1 MPIPPRTHGTAN
13 HPIVPSK
20 IRIIVESPG
29 SARPCASLGQHVPDH
44 DRAART
50 SHWAASSDP
59 TRWQPSSHSTMGPS
73 KSCAPPHRGGPGFS
87 LRLPALAA
95 RPFPHDPCRR
105 NPPLHPAARIRAVA
119 AWRAMRRHRRRITC
133 VQPHILLCHRSI
145 PTIAPCPSSCPM
157 PPCVR
162 ARSICHVLLLD
173 LQHPATPRPRDRHA
187 SHHGSCG
194 KAAAATEACA
204 GWSLPPRNSGPPGV
218 LKTKPR
224 PRCTVR
230 PPRLIVIRCCRPYTS
245 LQTSPHCRSGCGTRR
260 PRHRG
265 ERLAHAGLSGRLR
278 ADTDPRGTSHVA
290 GRSASGQ
297 ARRRKTTQEDTAAL
311 PKKGVLAAVARGPCR
326 GGVIIVVVV

>member
-1 MPIPPRTHGTAN
+1 MPVPPRTHGTEN

-29 SARPCASLGQHVPDH
+29 SARPCASLGHTCARPRPCSPDEPLGSILRPH
-44 DRAART
+44 KVAALLTFHNGPIQVLRP
-50 SHWAASSDP
+50 ASS
-59 TRWQPSSHSTMGPS
+59 RRAGFLV
-73 KSCAPPHRGGPGFS
+73 AP
-87 LRLPALAA
+87 A

-311 PKKGVLAAVARGPCR
+311 PKKGYEPACNTSVGYQACTRIAK
-326 GGVIIVVVV
+326 